1 MQTARN
7 DLKWG
12 AVIISIIFCLL
23 GGLGLGIVIKN
34 NWEHLGQTISA
45 VYGIVASV
53 FFAVALIIFMY
64 VTSIVKK

>member
-1 MQTARN
+1 MQESRN

-12 AVIISIIFCLL
+12 SVIVSIILCLL

-34 NWEHLGQTISA
+34 NWEHLGQTISS

-64 VTSIVKK
+64 VSSLVKK

>member
-1 MQTARN
+1 MQATRN

-12 AVIISIIFCLL
+12 SVIISLIFCIL

-34 NWEHLGQTISA
+34 NWEHLGQAVSA

-53 FFAVALIIFMY
+53 FFAIALIIFMY
-64 VTSIVKK
+64 VSSIAKK